1 MTRLF
6 GFALDHPRR
15 VLFVAALVALVSVP
29 GLLRLES
36 DNTPHVFYRGG
47 SAEGREYAR
56 FRERFGAD
64 EALRLV
70 LRGPALATPDGLRF
84 IGELE
89 REAAHLPGV
98 QAVGGLASASPSWPP
113 SVDEQRAFLADP
125 LWRELGIAAE
135 DGELISVLLA
145 LEPQT
150 AREQAALLAAAERLL
165 ATHPDGVT
173 AEVVGMAA
181 LNRALDAASHD
192 VEWRYF
198 PLLVL
203 LSVLLLAVALRRAAS
218 VALPLAFVLL
228 SELALFGPMGYAGVR
243 LNMVLAVLAP
253 LVLVIALATA
263 LYVQVRFNDA
273 RRAGLGGEAAVRDA
287 YAAKRRPLIWT
298 SVTTI
303 VGFGALLLSH
313 LGPVRALGF
322 WCVVSTLEMLLFVFT
337 VYPALLVTF
346 PGPAAGGG
354 ARSAELA
361 LQALGRRSATWG
373 IRHRRAVVVC
383 ALLLGAA
390 GLAGFPRLRVEG
402 NALTYLPK
410 DHAVR
415 QGIERLESAGIG
427 STSVELVLDAAA
439 GDAAFG
445 SGDGLARL
453 SFLAGRLRE
462 VPGVIGVVG
471 AGDLVDAALRRAGS
485 AAERAAGFGGG
496 AALRGAALAR
506 LRAEPLGARTLGR
519 FLSTDGASARL
530 TLFTRTVGLDALQ
543 PVLTQAAAL
552 AREEFPEARVATTGE
567 FPLLLDMQRGLIE
580 TLAASL
586 GLALIAVAGVFLHL
600 LRSLRYMPLAVVT
613 SLLPVVV
620 VIGGMGWCGVPLDIA
635 TVMIAS
641 IVLGLAGDDTIH
653 TVDRF
658 RELSRSCG
666 PAEAVTSALAQNAP
680 AYVLT
685 ALVRMAGFGVCAL
698 SGFIPIHRFG
708 ALSALA
714 IALAAITDLVV
725 VAALL
730 GGPKALPNGPI
741 SRPAL

>member
-1 MTRLF
+1 VTRLF

-15 VLFVAALVALVSVP
+15 VLFLAALVALVSAP

-70 LRGPALATPDGLRF
+70 LRGPALTTPDGLRF

-89 REAAHLPGV
+89 RAAAHLPGV
-98 QAVGGLASASPSWPP
+98 QAVGGLASASASWPP
-113 SVDEQRAFLADP
+113 SADEQRAFLADP
-125 LWRELGIAAE
+125 LWRELGIVAE
-135 DGELISVLLA
+135 DGKLISVLLA

-150 AREQAALLAAAERLL
+150 AREQSALLAAAERLL
-165 ATHPDGVT
+165 ARRPDGVT
-173 AEVVGMAA
+173 TEVVGMAA

-203 LSVLLLAVALRRAAS
+203 LSVLLLTAALRRAAS
-218 VALPLAFVLL
+218 VVLPLLFVLL

-322 WCVVSTLEMLLFVFT
+322 WCVVSTLEMLVFVFT
-337 VYPALLVTF
+337 VYPALLVVF
-346 PGPAAGGG
+346 PGKAPAGGES
-354 ARSAELA
+354 SAEVA

-373 IRHRRAVVVC
+373 IRHRRAVVAC
-383 ALLLGAA
+383 ALLLGLA

-402 NALTYLPK
+402 NALTFLP
-410 DHAVR
+410 DAHPVR
-415 QGIERLESAGIG
+415 QGIERLEASGIG
-427 STSVELVLDAAA
+427 STSVELVLDGADREEFAD
-439 GDAAFG
+439 GE
-445 SGDGLARL
+445 GLARL
-453 SFLAGRLRE
+453 SFLAERLRE

-485 AAERAAGFGGG
+485 AGERAAGFGGG
-496 AALRGAALAR
+496 ATLRTAALER
-506 LRAEPLGARTLGR
+506 LRAEPFGARTLQR
-519 FLSTDGASARL
+519 FLTADGASARL
-530 TLFTRTVGLDALQ
+530 TLFTRTVGLDALE
-543 PVLTQAAAL
+543 PVLSQAAAL
-552 AREEFPEARVATTGE
+552 AREEFPEKRVSTTGE
-567 FPLLLDMQRGLIE
+567 FPLLLDMQRGLLE

-586 GLALIAVAGVFLHL
+586 GLALVAVAGVFFHL

-730 GGPKALPNGPI
+730 G
-741 SRPAL
+741 RPAADPVPGES

>member
-1 MTRLF
+1 
-6 GFALDHPRR
+6 
-15 VLFVAALVALVSVP
+15 
-29 GLLRLES
+29 
-36 DNTPHVFYRGG
+36 
-47 SAEGREYAR
+47 
-56 FRERFGAD
+56 
-64 EALRLV
+64 
-70 LRGPALATPDGLRF
+70 
-84 IGELE
+84 
-89 REAAHLPGV
+89 
-98 QAVGGLASASPSWPP
+98 
-113 SVDEQRAFLADP
+113 
-125 LWRELGIAAE
+125 
-135 DGELISVLLA
+135 
-145 LEPQT
+145 
-150 AREQAALLAAAERLL
+150 
-165 ATHPDGVT
+165 
-173 AEVVGMAA
+173 
-181 LNRALDAASHD
+181 
-192 VEWRYF
+192 
-198 PLLVL
+198 
-203 LSVLLLAVALRRAAS
+203 
-218 VALPLAFVLL
+218 
-228 SELALFGPMGYAGVR
+228 MGYAGVR

-337 VYPALLVTF
+337 VYPASPGDF
-346 PGPAAGGG
+346 PRP
-354 ARSAELA
+354 
-361 LQALGRRSATWG
+361 GRGR
-373 IRHRRAVVVC
+373 RRAVGRAC
-383 ALLLGAA
+383 PPGARAPFGDLGHPSPARGRRLRAAARAA

-586 GLALIAVAGVFLHL
+586 GLALVAVAGVFFHL

-613 SLLPVVV
+613 SLLPVVM

-730 GGPKALPNGPI
+730 GREAEDPLPGRVDPQAI
-741 SRPAL
+741 MRR

>member
-1 MTRLF
+1 MTRL
-6 GFALDHPRR
+6 LDYVIGHPRR
-15 VLFVAALVALVSVP
+15 VLFLAALVALAAAP
-29 GLLRLES
+29 GLFQLES

-47 SAEGREYAR
+47 SAEAREYAR

-70 LRGPALATPDGLRF
+70 LRGPGLVTPEGLRF
-84 IGELE
+84 VGEVE
-89 REAAHLPGV
+89 RQAARLPGV
-98 QAVGGLASASPSWPP
+98 QAVGGLASASPTWPP
-113 SVDEQRAFLADP
+113 SAEEQRALFADP
-125 LWRELGIAAE
+125 LWRELGVVAE
-135 DGELISVLLA
+135 DGRLISVLLA

-150 AREQAALLAAAERLL
+150 AREQAVLLAAAERLL
-165 ATHPDGVT
+165 ATHPPGIE

-181 LNRALDAASHD
+181 LNRALDSASHD

-198 PLLVL
+198 PLLVA
-203 LSVLLLAVALRRAAS
+203 LSVLLLALALRSAAA
-218 VALPLAFVLL
+218 VALPLLFVLL
-228 SELALFGPMGYAGVR
+228 SELALFGPMGYAGVS

-273 RRAGLGGEAAVRDA
+273 RRAGLAAAEAVRSA

-322 WCVVSTLEMLLFVFT
+322 WCVVSTLEMVVFVFA

-346 PGPAAGGG
+346 PGEARQGT
-354 ARSAELA
+354 RSAEA
-361 LQALGRRSATWG
+361 AMQALGRRSASWG
-373 IRHRRAVVVC
+373 IRHRRGVIVG
-383 ALLLGAA
+383 ALLLGLA

-402 NALTYLPK
+402 NALTYLPD
-410 DHAVR
+410 DHPVR
-415 QGIERLESAGIG
+415 QGIERLESAGVG
-427 STSVELVLDAAA
+427 STSVELVMEDPGARPFADGEALA
-439 GDAAFG
+439 GLG
-445 SGDGLARL
+445 
-453 SFLAGRLRE
+453 FLAERLRE
-462 VPGVIGVVG
+462 IPGVLGVVG

-485 AAERAAGFGGG
+485 EAERAAGFGGG
-496 AALRGAALAR
+496 DTLRTAALAR
-506 LRAEPLGARTLGR
+506 LRSDPGAARTVSR
-519 FLSTDGASARL
+519 FLAADGGAARL
-530 TLFTRTVGLDALQ
+530 TLFTRTVGLSALQ
-543 PVLTQAAAL
+543 PLLTAAAAR

-567 FPLLLDMQRGLIE
+567 FPLLLDMQRGLLE

-586 GLALIAVAGVFLHL
+586 ALALVAVAGVFLHL

-613 SLLPVVV
+613 SLLPVMV

-653 TVDRF
+653 TVDRY
-658 RELSRSCG
+658 RELSATCG

-708 ALSALA
+708 ALSAVA

-730 GGPKALPNGPI
+730 GRERA
-741 SRPAL
+741 AET